1 VSPALASA
9 PGLSARG
16 RALPRPRVTITV
28 VHRSTVIRPPHVR
41 ARRRQPSV
49 DASREVSPC
58 VPSAFTGRAV
68 PSAGDA
74 DSTDHPAP
82 TFARPGHP
90 RFGRSVPAVFLCL
103 ASRFLSL
110 GLLRRRP
117 RGSFVG
123 DVFRP
128 RTGPATRAVIATWPG
143 VLPPGD
149 APGISHSLR
158 SVDPT
163 RGWPRLIGMTGPT
176 CRFPVPPAASFIV
189 AGPRAGQCAGH
200 GWRGRGSWA
209 SRRSLKSAVPCHPP
223 TPPWLLCT
231 GSFVLTGQDCPGIL
245 LSSLRSSASGLRLP
259 LLKAIP
265 PELLEPPPATS
276 LQR

>member
-1 VSPALASA
+1 MF
-9 PGLSARG
+9 
-16 RALPRPRVTITV
+16 
-28 VHRSTVIRPPHVR
+28 
-41 ARRRQPSV
+41 
-49 DASREVSPC
+49 
-58 VPSAFTGRAV
+58 PSAFTGRAV
-68 PSAGDA
+68 PSGRCRLHGPSRSDVSPAW
-74 DSTDHPAP
+74 AP
-82 TFARPGHP
+82 TLRPVRPCGFF
-90 RFGRSVPAVFLCL
+90 RL

-110 GLLRRRP
+110 RVYQTPPARVI
-117 RGSFVG
+117 RGRCLS
-123 DVFRP
+123 
-128 RTGPATRAVIATWPG
+128 PAYRARNRAVIATWPG

-245 LSSLRSSASGLRLP
+245 LSSLRSSASRLRSP
-259 LLKAIP
+259 LLKTIP
-265 PELLEPPPATS
+265 PGLLEPPLATS

>member
-9 PGLSARG
+9 PGLSTG
-16 RALPRPRVTITV
+16 SCSTRPRNDHRH
-28 VHRSTVIRPPHVR
+28 HRSTVTRPPRVLACR
-41 ARRRQPSV
+41 GQPSAN
-49 DASREVSPC
+49 ASREVSPFPFSVHRPRRTVRE
-58 VPSAFTGRAV
+58 VPTPRTIPLRRFPSLGTHA
-68 PSAGDA
+68 SAGP
-74 DSTDHPAP
+74 SL
-82 TFARPGHP
+82 
-90 RFGRSVPAVFLCL
+90 RFFRL

-110 GLLRRRP
+110 RVLRRRP

-245 LSSLRSSASGLRLP
+245 LSSLRSSASRLRSP
-259 LLKAIP
+259 LLKTIP
-265 PELLEPPPATS
+265 PGLLEPPLATS

>member
-1 VSPALASA
+1 LF
-9 PGLSARG
+9 
-16 RALPRPRVTITV
+16 
-28 VHRSTVIRPPHVR
+28 
-41 ARRRQPSV
+41 
-49 DASREVSPC
+49 
-58 VPSAFTGRAV
+58 PSAFTGRAV
-68 PSAGDA
+68 PSGRCRLHGPSRSDVSPAW
-74 DSTDHPAP
+74 AP
-82 TFARPGHP
+82 TLRPVRPCGFF
-90 RFGRSVPAVFLCL
+90 RL

-110 GLLRRRP
+110 RVLRRRP

-158 SVDPT
+158 SVHPT

-189 AGPRAGQCAGH
+189 AGPRAGQCAGR

-245 LSSLRSSASGLRLP
+245 LSSLRSSASRLRSP
-259 LLKAIP
+259 LLKTIP
-265 PELLEPPPATS
+265 PGLLEPPLATS